1 MKQRLY
7 YLAAVIVVL
16 IMWSSSAI
24 AIDSEITRKT
34 LVDIRGIHVFVEN
47 IQPNIEKYASRFKI
61 TKEQIQQDVEQRLKN
76 ASIVVLSYND
86 WLKTAGR
93 PMLYVNVNTHEYEK
107 YWYSYTISLDVQQGV
122 MLETNPKIKT
132 IATTWSIEMTGIAN
146 IGTLD
151 SIKTNTAYLVD
162 RFINAYR
169 SVH

>member
-76 ASIVVLSYND
+76 AGIVVLSYND

>member
-107 YWYSYTISLDVQQGV
+107 YWYSYTISLAVQQGV

-169 SVH
+169 SVR

>member
-76 ASIVVLSYND
+76 AGIVVLSYND

-169 SVH
+169 SVR

>member
-76 ASIVVLSYND
+76 AGIVVLSYND

-107 YWYSYTISLDVQQGV
+107 YWYSYTISLAVQQGV

-169 SVH
+169 SVR

>member
-1 MKQRLY
+1 VKKIY
-7 YLAAVIVVL
+7 CIVL
-16 IMWSSSAI
+16 IVFLSILSSSLAF

-34 LVDIRGIHVFVEN
+34 LVDIRGIYVVVEN

-76 ASIVVLSYND
+76 AGIVVLSYND

-107 YWYSYTISLDVQQGV
+107 YWYSYTISLAVQQGV

>member
-1 MKQRLY
+1 MKKIY
-7 YLAAVIVVL
+7 CIVL
-16 IMWSSSAI
+16 IVFLSILSSSLAF

-34 LVDIRGIHVFVEN
+34 LVDIRGIYVVVEN

-76 ASIVVLSYND
+76 AGIVVLSYND

-169 SVH
+169 SVR

>member
-76 ASIVVLSYND
+76 AGIVVLS
-86 WLKTAGR
+86 
-93 PMLYVNVNTHEYEK
+93 VNSAPPRTPVPKN
-107 YWYSYTISLDVQQGV
+107 
-122 MLETNPKIKT
+122 LEH
-132 IATTWSIEMTGIAN
+132 
-146 IGTLD
+146 L
-151 SIKTNTAYLVD
+151 
-162 RFINAYR
+162 F
-169 SVH
+169 

>member
-34 LVDIRGIHVFVEN
+34 LVDIRGIYVVVEN

-76 ASIVVLSYND
+76 AGIVVLSYND
-86 WLKTAGR
+86 WLKTSGR

>member
-34 LVDIRGIHVFVEN
+34 LVDIRGIHVVVEN

-61 TKEQIQQDVEQRLKN
+61 TKEQIQQDVEQKLKN
-76 ASIVVLSYND
+76 AGIVVLSYND

-93 PMLYVNVNTHEYEK
+93 PMLYVNVNTHEHEK
-107 YWYSYTISLDVQQGV
+107 YWYSYTISLAVQQGV
-122 MLETNPKIKT
+122 MLEANPKIKT
-132 IATTWSIEMTGIAN
+132 MATTWSIEMTGIAN

-169 SVH
+169 SVR

>member
-76 ASIVVLSYND
+76 AGIVVLSYND
-86 WLKTAGR
+86 WLKTSGR